1 MIPMARPLIGDDE
14 CDAVVAV
21 LRSGKLVQGSVVE
34 EFERRFA
41 TVCGVEHAVATTS
54 GTTALHLAMLAHGI
68 GPGDEVITTAF
79 SFIASAN
86 AALYVGAT
94 PVFADID
101 LDTLTIDVDD
111 VERKIT
117 PRTRAILPVHLY
129 GNPADLG
136 RLTALCERHD
146 LVLIEDACQAH
157 GALWRGQPVGS
168 FGTGCFSFY
177 PTKNVT
183 AGEGGIITTNDAEL
197 AARARLLRS
206 HGMPRRYYHEILGYN
221 FRLSDIHAAIGVAQL
236 RHLDEWTARRTENAR
251 CLAELL
257 GELPVAF
264 QATYPDVKHVYH
276 QFTIR
281 IQHGRDEVAAF
292 LKQREIG
299 HEIYYPLPIHQ
310 QPLYRELGY
319 ADSLPATE
327 QAARE
332 VLSLPI
338 HPSIARDDLHVVA
351 GAVAEALAEVEALSL
366 VAR

>member
-21 LRSGKLVQGSVVE
+21 LRSGNLVQGSVTA

-41 TVCGVEHAVATTS
+41 EVCDVPHAIATTS

-101 LDTLTIDVDD
+101 LDTLTIDVAD
-111 VERKIT
+111 VARRIT
-117 PRTRAILPVHLY
+117 PRTRAIVPVHLY
-129 GNPADLG
+129 GNPADLDG
-136 RLTALCERHD
+136 LTELCERHN
-146 LVLIEDACQAH
+146 LVMIEDACQAH
-157 GALWRGQPVGS
+157 AALWHGRPIGS

-183 AGEGGIITTNDAEL
+183 AGEGGVITTHDAEL

-206 HGMPRRYYHEILGYN
+206 HGMPRRYYHELLGYN
-221 FRLSDIHAAIGVAQL
+221 FRLSDIHAAIGLAQMD
-236 RHLDEWTARRTENAR
+236 HLAEWTERRIANATL
-251 CLAELL
+251 LASLL
-257 GELPVAF
+257 ANLPIGC
-264 QATYPDVKHVYH
+264 QATFADVRHVYH
-276 QFTIR
+276 QFTVR
-281 IQHGRDEVAAF
+281 IPEGRDEVAAY
-292 LKQREIG
+292 LRQREIG
-299 HEIYYPLPIHQ
+299 HEIYYPTPIHQ
-310 QPLYRELGY
+310 QPLYRDLGY
-319 ADSLPATE
+319 TDVLPATE

-338 HPSIARDDLHVVA
+338 HPSITAADLHVVA
-351 GAVAEALAEVEALSL
+351 DAVHEAMASVVPER
-366 VAR
+366 VAAD